1 MVLRYYIRLVVD
13 SNWSLTAP
21 VFLYINKKNTQLI

>member
-21 VFLYINKKNTQLI
+21 VFLYINKKTHN